1 MNWRRWTAFVCA
13 LALLSV
19 FSSQEPAQRTDAA
32 VELEVDG
39 PPLVALTFDDGPRR
53 STTGPLLEGL
63 ALREVSA
70 TFFLVGNRI
79 PGNEELI
86 REMAQEGHQIGVH
99 TYGHV
104 MLTGLSR
111 SEFDAQVGKT
121 RALLAGVLGEGE
133 FWLRPPYGSVDQTT
147 AEWAGSPLVLWSVDP
162 EDWKDQDV
170 DRIVASVVEHVSD
183 GDIILLHDLYPSSV
197 EAALRVVDILL
208 RQGYCFVTVEQLM
221 AQRGRVAENGKSYR
235 CFPVD

>member
-13 LALLSV
+13 LALLPV
-19 FSSQEPAQRTDAA
+19 FSSQEPARRADAA

-221 AQRGRVAENGKSYR
+221 AQRGRVPENGKSYR

>member
-86 REMAQEGHQIGVH
+86 REMKRGQIIACEELGDLASAR
-99 TYGHV
+99 T
-104 MLTGLSR
+104 
-111 SEFDAQVGKT
+111 
-121 RALLAGVLGEGE
+121 LLEEYLEE
-133 FWLRPPYGSVDQTT
+133 
-147 AEWAGSPLVLWSVDP
+147 
-162 EDWKDQDV
+162 
-170 DRIVASVVEHVSD
+170 
-183 GDIILLHDLYPSSV
+183 YPDD
-197 EAALRVVDILL
+197 EAAAK
-208 RQGYCFVTVEQLM
+208 E
-221 AQRGRVAENGKSYR
+221 AEFLETR
-235 CFPVD
+235 